1 MSAQQSNAATV
12 VRVEGSDRRASGEA
26 GARGAAGGGTAVQ
39 RKSGLRFS
47 RRFTTQGVEPLDA
60 VRWEKRDAAIT
71 NEKGEVVFEQRGV
84 EVPAFWSPTAT
95 NVVVS
100 KYFRGGLGTP
110 ERETSVRQVIQ
121 RVAGTL
127 AGWGRQGGY
136 FASETDAQTFEDE
149 LSCLLVNQHA
159 AFNSPVW
166 FNVGI
171 ETHPQCS
178 ACFINSVGDSMD
190 SIMQLAATEAMLFK
204 GGSGTGSNLSALRSQ
219 REPLSQ
225 GGRASGPVSFMRGFD
240 AFAGVIRSGGKTRRA
255 AKMVILNADH
265 PDILEFIRCKSEE
278 EKKAWALIETGYD
291 GSLNGEAYASVFFQ
305 NSNNSVRVTDEFMQ
319 AVVDGGTWTTRW
331 VRNGEPADTLQAQ
344 DVMREIAAAA
354 HLCGDPGMQFDTTI
368 NRWHTCPQSG
378 RINASNPCSEY
389 MFLDDSAC
397 NLASLNL
404 LRFVDDQGAFDI
416 DGFRH
421 AVDILITAQEIIV
434 EPARYPTDR
443 IRETSL
449 NYRTLGL
456 GYANLGALLMSRG
469 LPYDSDEGRAFAA
482 SVTALMTGEGYA
494 HSARLASRLGPFA
507 SFERN
512 RADMLR
518 VIDQHRDALATI
530 PPALAPGTIL
540 AAAHEVWDEARTLGT
555 AHGFRNAQVTV
566 LAPTGT
572 IAFMMDCDTTG
583 VEPDIALVK
592 YKHLV
597 GGGRIKIVNQTVPA
611 ALRRLGYDEPQIK
624 STTEFLEREGTVEG
638 APGMRSEHLPVFDC
652 AFKPLKG
659 DRSISPMGHVKMM
672 AAVQP
677 FVSGAIS
684 KTVNLP
690 HEVTPDEIANV
701 YVEAW
706 KLGLKAI
713 AVYREGS
720 KRTQPLS
727 LGKERQTVKPDAVP
741 AELKV
746 AVPQRSVRHRLPDE
760 RQSITHKFAIA
771 NHEGYITVGMYED
784 GKPGE
789 IFVKMAKEG
798 ATLSG
803 LMDSFA
809 LALSLALQ
817 YGVPL
822 KVLHEKFSHTRF
834 EPSGFT
840 QNPEIPYAKS
850 IMDYLFRWL
859 ARKFLPPEEVPGEL
873 HAADQVPLPLDSSLP
888 PPSPEKQLT
897 LGRFD
902 SVPPPAPSAR
912 DAVQEAQHRTYVAQA
927 DAPFCSNC
935 GDMMVRSGSC
945 YRCFSCGD
953 TSGCS

>member
-1 MSAQQSNAATV
+1 VTW
-12 VRVEGSDRRASGEA
+12 DRRDAS
-26 GARGAAGGGTAVQ
+26 
-39 RKSGLRFS
+39 
-47 RRFTTQGVEPLDA
+47 
-60 VRWEKRDAAIT
+60 IT
-71 NEKGEVVFEQRGV
+71 NEKGEVVFEQKGI
-84 EVPAFWSPTAT
+84 EVPSFWSPTAT

-121 RVAGTL
+121 RVSGTI

-149 LSCLLVNQHA
+149 LTCLLVNQYA

-171 ETHPQCS
+171 EEHPQCS
-178 ACFINSVGDSMD
+178 ACFINSVADSMD
-190 SIMQLAATEAMLFK
+190 SIMSLAATEAHLFK
-204 GGSGTGSNLSALRSQ
+204 GGSGTGSNLSALRSS
-219 REPLSQ
+219 REPLSA

-255 AKMVILNADH
+255 AKMVILNTDH
-265 PDILEFIRCKSEE
+265 PDIVEFIRCKSEE
-278 EKKAWALIETGYD
+278 EKKAWALIDSGYD
-291 GSLNGEAYASVFFQ
+291 GSLNGEAYASIFFQ
-305 NSNNSVRVTDEFMQ
+305 NSNNSVRATDDFMQ
-319 AVVDGGTWTTRW
+319 AVVEDGQWQTHWVKTRE
-331 VRNGEPADTLQAQ
+331 VADTYRARN
-344 DVMREIAAAA
+344 VMKEIADSA

-368 NRWHTCPQSG
+368 NKWHTCPESG

-404 LRFVDDQGAFDI
+404 MRFLDERGGFDI

-421 AVDILITAQEIIV
+421 AIDILITAQEIIV
-434 EPARYPTDR
+434 DPARYPTDR
-443 IRETSL
+443 ITQNSRR
-449 NYRTLGL
+449 YRTLGL
-456 GYANLGALLMSRG
+456 GYANLGALLMGRG

-482 SVTALMTGEGYA
+482 SITALMTGESYA
-494 HSARLASRLGPFA
+494 HSARLASRLGPFGD
-507 SFERN
+507 FEPNRN
-512 RADMLR
+512 AMLR
-518 VIDQHRDALATI
+518 VIDQHRDALGAI
-530 PPALAPGTIL
+530 EPSRAPSTIL
-540 AAAHEVWDEARTLGT
+540 AAAREVWDEAKTLGA

-597 GGGRIKIVNQTVPA
+597 GGGRLKIVNQTVPA
-611 ALRRLGYDEPQIK
+611 ALKRLGYADPDARAI
-624 STTEFLEREGTVEG
+624 TDFLEREGTIEG
-638 APGMRSEHLPVFDC
+638 APGFKPEHLPVFDC

-659 DRSISPMGHVKMM
+659 ERSISAMGHVKMM

-677 FVSGAIS
+677 FISGAIS

-690 HEVTPDEIANV
+690 HETTPEEIAQV
-701 YVEAW
+701 YVDAW

-727 LGKERQTVKPDAVP
+727 LGKDKPREVLA
-741 AELKV
+741 AEEEKKS
-746 AVPQRSVRHRLPDE
+746 AAPRSYRHRLPDE

-784 GKPGE
+784 GQPGE
-789 IFVKMAKEG
+789 VFVKMAKEG

-822 KVLHEKFSHTRF
+822 KVLVEKFSHTRF

-840 QNPEIPYAKS
+840 PNPEIPYAKS
-850 IMDYLFRWL
+850 IMDYMFRWMG
-859 ARKFLPPEEVPGEL
+859 RKFLAPEDN
-873 HAADQVPLPLDSSLP
+873 AAGSSSSDQVPLPLENSSLP
-888 PPSPEKQLT
+888 PTQSERQLT

-902 SVPPPAPSAR
+902 SVPPPAPSSR
-912 DAVQEAQHRTYVAQA
+912 EAEHQTYVAQA

-935 GDMMVRSGSC
+935 GDMMVRCGSC

>member
-1 MSAQQSNAATV
+1 MSGTRRDGAAAV
-12 VRVEGSDRRASGEA
+12 AREA
-26 GARGAAGGGTAVQ
+26 GSGGGREEARQHGRSAEGGTGAMT
-39 RKSGLRFS
+39 RRGGLRFS
-47 RRFTTQGVEPLDA
+47 RRYTSQGIDPLDA
-60 VRWEKRDAAIT
+60 VTWDRRDASIT
-71 NEKGEVVFEQRGV
+71 NEKGEVVFEQKGV

-100 KYFRGGLGTP
+100 KYFRGGLGRP
-110 ERETSVRQVIQ
+110 DRETSVRQVIQ
-121 RVAGTL
+121 RVSGTI

-149 LSCLLVNQHA
+149 LTCLLVNQHA

-171 ETHPQCS
+171 EEHPQCS
-178 ACFINSVGDSMD
+178 ACFINSVSDSMD
-190 SIMQLAATEAMLFK
+190 SIMQLAAVEAHLFK
-204 GGSGTGSNLSALRSQ
+204 GGSGTGSNLSALRSS
-219 REPLSQ
+219 REPLSS
-225 GGRASGPVSFMRGFD
+225 GGRASGPVSFMRGYD
-240 AFAGVIRSGGKTRRA
+240 AFAGIIRSGGKTRRA

-265 PDILEFIRCKSEE
+265 PDVLEFIRCKATE
-278 EKKAWALIETGYD
+278 EKKAWTLIDAGYD
-291 GSLNGEAYASVFFQ
+291 GSLNGEAYASIFFQ
-305 NSNNSVRVTDEFMQ
+305 NSNNSVRATDDFMQ
-319 AVVDGGTWTTRW
+319 AVVDDGEWHTRW
-331 VRNGEPADTLQAQ
+331 VKTREFADTYRAR
-344 DVMREIAAAA
+344 DVMKEIAGCA

-368 NRWHTCPQSG
+368 NKWHTCPQSG

-389 MFLDDSAC
+389 MFVDDSAC

-404 LRFVDDQGAFDI
+404 MRFLDENGAFDI
-416 DGFRH
+416 EGFRH
-421 AVDILITAQEIIV
+421 AIDILITAQEIIV
-434 EPARYPTDR
+434 EPARYPTDQITDNSHR
-443 IRETSL
+443 FRS
-449 NYRTLGL
+449 LGL
-456 GYANLGALLMSRG
+456 GYANLGALLMARG

-482 SVTALMTGEGYA
+482 SITALMTGESYA
-494 HSARLASRLGPFA
+494 HSARVASRLGAFA
-507 SFERN
+507 DFEPN

-518 VIDQHRDALATI
+518 VVDQHREALGQIA
-530 PPALAPGTIL
+530 PALAPSTIL
-540 AAAHEVWDEARTLGT
+540 AAAREVWDEAKTLGA

-597 GGGRIKIVNQTVPA
+597 GGGRIKIINQTVPA
-611 ALRRLGYDEPQIK
+611 ALRRLGYGDDDVRRI
-624 STTEFLEREGTVEG
+624 TDFLEREGTIEG
-638 APGMRSEHLPVFDC
+638 APGLKAEHLPVFDC

-659 DRSISPMGHVKMM
+659 ERSITAMGHVKMM

-677 FVSGAIS
+677 FISGAIS

-690 HEVTPDEIANV
+690 HDTTPEEIAQV
-701 YVEAW
+701 YVDAW
-706 KLGLKAI
+706 QLGLKAI

-727 LGKERQTVKPDAVP
+727 LGKDKGAEAVVDAVLE
-741 AELKV
+741 AKAV
-746 AVPQRSVRHRLPDE
+746 AAPRSFRHRLPDE

-784 GKPGE
+784 GSPGE

-822 KVLHEKFSHTRF
+822 KVLVEKFSHTRF

-840 QNPEIPYAKS
+840 PNPEIPYAKS
-850 IMDYLFRWL
+850 IMDYMFRWL
-859 ARKFLPPEEVPGEL
+859 GRKFLPPED
-873 HAADQVPLPLDSSLP
+873 AAVGASSTDQVPLPLDGSSLTP
-888 PPSPEKQLT
+888 TQSERQLT

-902 SVPPPAPSAR
+902 SVAPPPPPSR
-912 DAVQEAQHRTYVAQA
+912 EGEHKTYVAQA

-935 GDMMVRSGSC
+935 GDMMVRCGSC

>member
-1 MSAQQSNAATV
+1 MSVQRANSVV
-12 VRVEGSDRRASGEA
+12 VRAEGSDRRVPGES
-26 GARGAAGGGTAVQ
+26 GARGTAAGGGAMVQ
-39 RKSGLRFS
+39 RKGGLRFS
-47 RRFTTQGVEPLDA
+47 RRFTTQGVDPLDA

-100 KYFRGGLGTP
+100 KYFRGGIGTP

-121 RVAGTL
+121 RVAGTI

-149 LSCLLVNQHA
+149 LSCLLVNQYA

-171 ETHPQCS
+171 EAHPQCS

-265 PDILEFIRCKSEE
+265 PDILEFIRCKAEE
-278 EKKAWALIETGYD
+278 EKKAWALIESGYD

-331 VRNGEPADTLQAQ
+331 VRNGEPADTLQAR

-404 LRFVDDQGAFDI
+404 MRFVDDQGAFDI

-434 EPARYPTDR
+434 EPARYPTEK
-443 IRETSL
+443 IRENSVRF
-449 NYRTLGL
+449 RTLGL

-482 SVTALMTGEGYA
+482 SVTALMTGEAYA

-507 SFERN
+507 EFERN

-518 VIDQHRDALATI
+518 VIDQHRASLAAI
-530 PPALAPGTIL
+530 PAAVAPGTIL
-540 AAAHEVWDEARTLGT
+540 AAAHEVWDEARTLGA

-597 GGGRIKIVNQTVPA
+597 GGGRLKIVNQTVPA
-611 ALRRLGYDEPQIK
+611 ALRRLGYDDAQVASI
-624 STTEFLEREGTVEG
+624 TEFLEREGTIEG
-638 APGMRSEHLPVFDC
+638 APGLRPEHLPVFDC
-652 AFKPLKG
+652 AFKPLQG
-659 DRSISPMGHVKMM
+659 DRFISPMGHVKMM

-677 FVSGAIS
+677 FISGAIS

-690 HEVTPDEIANV
+690 HEVTPEEIANV
-701 YVEAW
+701 YIEAW

-727 LGKERQTVKPDAVP
+727 LGKDRPAAKP
-741 AELKV
+741 AEEPAERKSVLP
-746 AVPQRSVRHRLPDE
+746 ARSVRRRLPDE

-784 GKPGE
+784 GTPGE

-822 KVLHEKFSHTRF
+822 RVLHEKFSHTRF

-859 ARKFLPPEEVPGEL
+859 AKKFLPPEDAAGAPL
-873 HAADQVPLPLDSSLP
+873 PADQVPLPLDSSLP
-888 PPSPEKQLT
+888 PPAPEKQLT

-902 SVPPPAPSAR
+902 SVPPPAPDAAR
-912 DAVQEAQHRTYVAQA
+912 EAQHRTYVAQA
-927 DAPFCSNC
+927 DAPFCPNC
-935 GDMMVRSGSC
+935 GDMMVRAGSC
-945 YRCFSCGD
+945 YRCYSCGD